1 LPAPGRSARRFDRRA
16 AVGYIQGSERFMARE
31 DPSDI
36 RRPPRAGLRAVS
48 LDRLLSLGDDPQAV
62 SRADLQMGD
71 MVLVQTRNSTYAL
84 RALGPDHF
92 AVSGG
97 WFETHG
103 GSPQVA
109 QVNGCTWGGS
119 AIRCDLVAS
128 PGLFL
133 EFANGVKTTRIRS
146 VKVISA
152 PLSETTH

>member
-1 LPAPGRSARRFDRRA
+1 
-16 AVGYIQGSERFMARE
+16 MAQQ
-31 DPSDI
+31 DPSGI
-36 RRPPRAGLRAVS
+36 GRPAWAGLRAVS
-48 LDRLLSLGDDPQAV
+48 LDRLLTRSDNPETVTWTDLQLGDTV
-62 SRADLQMGD
+62 VVR
-71 MVLVQTRNSTYAL
+71 TRNSTYAM
-84 RALGPDHF
+84 RSLGRNHF

-97 WFETHG
+97 WFERHG

-146 VKVISA
+146 VKVVSA
-152 PLSETTH
+152 QLSETTH